1 MDTEGDGAPILVES
15 TAELLT
21 HQLSNHDTVKVPLS
35 IITEFGDSADI
46 EKALT
51 ISQNGEQVQ
60 EWLELANGCICCSI
74 KDTGLAS
81 IESLITK
88 RGGFD
93 YILLETSGLAD
104 PGNLAPL
111 FWTDDGLGSN
121 IYLDGI
127 VTVVDAKNILTS
139 LSEDPAPSEQH
150 AGEHL
155 TTAHLQISHAD
166 VIVVNKADAVTSEQL
181 GSVVQRVKS
190 INGLARIHVTR
201 HSRVPHLE
209 GFLLDL
215 HAYDGV
221 KALEEV
227 ERGHSHID
235 PVCSHPF
242 LYPFKQ
248 REKGVRVANP
258 ATEHLNPRPPP
269 PYTFPLPIHSPRILA
284 PSPPM
289 GKHPPPSPP
298 LSPQTPT
305 TTSPPESENPLSI
318 HRTKGLIR
326 HLDGATKMLQGVREV
341 FDITDLDAAASGEG
355 EGGKIV
361 LIGRGLRRGMW
372 KVVLRGR

>member
-1 MDTEGDGAPILVES
+1 MAANLSTQAPNRDLDPSQSSMDSEVDGPPTLVEE
-15 TAELLT
+15 TAISGLAQQPQSLESLR
-21 HQLSNHDTVKVPLS
+21 VPLS
-35 IITEFGDSADI
+35 IISEFGDSADI

-81 IESLITK
+81 IEALISK

-121 IYLDGI
+121 TYLDGI

-139 LSEDPAPSEQH
+139 LSETPPGLEGGDSTANHEDH

-166 VIVVNKADAVTSEQL
+166 VIVLNKADTVTPEQL
-181 GSVVQRVKS
+181 DAVHERVRS
-190 INGLARIHVTR
+190 INGLAKIHITQ
-201 HSRVPHLE
+201 HSKVPHLE

-221 KALEEV
+221 TGLEEI
-227 ERGHSHID
+227 EKKGHSHID
-235 PVCSHPF
+235 PVFH
-242 LYPFKQ
+242 
-248 REKGVRVANP
+248 
-258 ATEHLNPRPPP
+258 
-269 PYTFPLPIHSPRILA
+269 PLPVPHPPNFPFYHSPERQ
-284 PSPPM
+284 S
-289 GKHPPPSPP
+289 
-298 LSPQTPT
+298 
-305 TTSPPESENPLSI
+305 
-318 HRTKGLIR
+318 
-326 HLDGATKMLQGVREV
+326 
-341 FDITDLDAAASGEG
+341 
-355 EGGKIV
+355 
-361 LIGRGLRRGMW
+361 
-372 KVVLRGR
+372 